1 MAGQIWKLI
10 MKGLGNLLENPLPQL
25 LTLSAVTLVAFLTGL
40 FLMGLSTFDKHL
52 KTSRGES
59 VYQVYWRPGIP
70 ENEIQAQ
77 WKSIEH
83 LPGLRDMKTYTS
95 AQALAAL
102 SERLKRSNADAP
114 GAQGGAVSL
123 PSLSMENPL
132 PATALLTFADF
143 DKLNL
148 EEKAGQNSEDWQS
161 QIQKH
166 LETMPGVERVA
177 VTPLRDELGK
187 VWRKASNFIF
197 YPLVGFLFVVLG
209 LVVGNT
215 VRLSLAEKMQ
225 EVEILHLVGA
235 YAWYIRLPLLTSGA
249 VLGLAGGLIALL
261 LLFILHFQL
270 ADALNFA
277 PIFMTIQFLS
287 PLMMLCLLLLP
298 MLMGIIGSWLAVRRV
313 V

>member
-10 MKGLGNLLENPLPQL
+10 MKGLGNLLANPLPQL

-59 VYQVYWRPGIP
+59 VYQVYWRPGTP
-70 ENEIQAQ
+70 DAELQAQ

-83 LPGLRDMKTYTS
+83 LPGLRNMKTYTS
-95 AQALAAL
+95 AQALSAL
-102 SERLKRSNADAP
+102 SERLKRSNAAAP
-114 GAQGGAVSL
+114 GGAISL
-123 PSLSMENPL
+123 PSLSVENPL
-132 PATALLTFADF
+132 PPTALLTFADF
-143 DKLNL
+143 DKLAL
-148 EEKAGQNSEDWQS
+148 EEKSGQNSEDWQA

-249 VLGLAGGLIALL
+249 LLGLTGGVIALL
-261 LLFILHFQL
+261 LLFLLHFQM

-277 PIFMTIQFLS
+277 PLFMTIQFLS
-287 PLMMLCLLLLP
+287 PTMMLSLLLLP
-298 MLMGIIGSWLAVRRV
+298 TLMGIIGSWLAVRRV
-313 V
+313 I

>member
-1 MAGQIWKLI
+1 MSGQIWKLVI
-10 MKGLGNLLENPLPQL
+10 KGLGNLLENPLPQL

-40 FLMGLSTFDKHL
+40 FLIGLNTFDKYL

-59 VYQVYWRPGIP
+59 VYQMYWRPNIP
-70 ENEIQAQ
+70 EAELQAQ
-77 WKSIEH
+77 WRSIEH

-95 AQALAAL
+95 AQALSAL
-102 SERLKRSNADAP
+102 SERLRRGNPQAP
-114 GAQGGAVSL
+114 GGAVSL
-123 PSLSMENPL
+123 PSLSGNNPL
-132 PATALLTFADF
+132 PPTALLTFADF
-143 DKLNL
+143 DKLGL
-148 EEKAGQNSEDWQS
+148 EEKAGQNAENWQS

-249 VLGLAGGLIALL
+249 LLGCAGGVIALL
-261 LLFILHFQL
+261 LLFLLHFQL

-277 PIFMTIQFLS
+277 PLFMTIQFLS
-287 PLMMLCLLLLP
+287 PPMMLSLLLLP
-298 MLMGIIGSWLAVRRV
+298 MCMGIIGSWLAVRRV
-313 V
+313 I